1 MNHEVLSSW
10 LWQIRRDMTI
20 IVVEKRAEVLLPFY
34 KKIFV
39 TFRRS
44 AVSHL
49 NLDLGVPDFPRE
61 IMDYF
66 PGSGVVAF

>member
-1 MNHEVLSSW
+1 MDWQVLSSW
-10 LWQIRRDMTI
+10 LWQIRWGLTI
-20 IVVEKRAEVLLPFY
+20 IIVEKRAEVLLSFC

-49 NLDLGVPDFPRE
+49 DLDLGVPIFPRE

-66 PGSGVVAF
+66 PGSGVVTF